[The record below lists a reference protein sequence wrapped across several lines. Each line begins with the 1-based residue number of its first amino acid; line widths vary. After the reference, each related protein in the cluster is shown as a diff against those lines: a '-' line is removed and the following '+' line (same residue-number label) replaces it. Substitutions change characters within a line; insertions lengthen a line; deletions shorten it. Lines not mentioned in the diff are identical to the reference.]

1 MFITISPQKLGGN
14 YSTSAA
20 DFVSYLGKE
29 NGERTPDHQELF
41 FNHTENNISPDRV
54 TAGIDNNTAKL
65 KRTEPR
71 YYSITVNPSKRELD
85 HIGNNSTS
93 LKSFTREIMKKY
105 AVSFNR
111 EINDRPVDVT
121 DIRYF
126 AKVEFHRTFKG
137 ADRKIKENAP
147 FLKRITALENEIRKV
162 QRGELPG
169 KVISLQKELE
179 KIKEQT
185 PHKVNGRIV
194 EQGMFKPGPQTHV
207 HIIVSRKDNT
217 NSYSLSPGSKYRSS
231 EVVLHGKIVKRGFD
245 RNDFFASA
253 EKQFDKMFSY
263 NRNYVESYQARKSFI
278 KNPSHYYTHL
288 NGLSTAEKRVAF
300 GILRQAGLG
309 IPHLNLSPNQIS
321 FALKQMK
328 KALQIGIRSSSIGY

>member
-1 MFITISPQKLGGN
+1 MYITISPQKLGGN
-14 YSTSAA
+14 YSKSVA

-29 NGERTPDHQELF
+29 NQEKTPDHQELF
-41 FNHTENNISPDRV
+41 FNHTENSISPDRV
-54 TAGIDNNTAKL
+54 TAEIDNNTAKL

-71 YYSITVNPSKRELD
+71 YYSITINPSKRELD
-85 HIGNNSTS
+85 HISNDPTS
-93 LKSFTREIMKKY
+93 LKTYTREIMKKY
-105 AVSFNR
+105 AASFNR
-111 EINDRPVDVT
+111 EINGRLIDVT
-121 DIRYF
+121 DIKYF

-137 ADRKIKENAP
+137 ADQEIKENAP
-147 FLKRITALENEIRKV
+147 FLKRIAALENELRKV

-169 KVISLQKELE
+169 NVIRLQKELE

-194 EQGMFKPGPQTHV
+194 EQGTLKPAPQTHV
-207 HIIVSRKDNT
+207 HIIVSRKDSS
-217 NSYSLSPGSKYRSS
+217 NSYSLSPGSRYRSS

-245 RNDFFASA
+245 RNDFFTSA

-288 NGLSTAEKRVAF
+288 NGLSIAEKRVAF
-300 GILRQAGLG
+300 GILRQAGVD
-309 IPHLNLSPNQIS
+309 IPHLNFSPNQVS
-321 FALKQMK
+321 FALKQIK